1 MKRSGECPKCHT
13 QPVIRLERVLDWTK
27 HSGAAYS
34 EVDQRA
40 PSPRSEVE
48 RTLAV
53 RLEKS
58 SALGGVTV
66 RHPALS
72 TEAYV
77 CPGCGYFE
85 EHVRDVGGI
94 DWATVEGASRWSG
107 ERGGG
112 GPFR

>member
-13 QPVIRLERVLDWTK
+13 RPVIRLERVLDWTK
-27 HSGAAYS
+27 HSGTAYGGP
-34 EVDQRA
+34 DTRA

-53 RLEKS
+53 RLERS
-58 SALGGVTV
+58 GALGGVTV
-66 RHPALS
+66 RHPALT

-77 CPGCGYFE
+77 CPGCGFFE
-85 EHVRDVGGI
+85 EHVRDAKGI
-94 DWATVEGASRWSG
+94 DWDAIEGATRHDG
-107 ERGGG
+107 TRGG